1 MNPSNGPWNG
11 RVLTW
16 RGAGIKHKLTG
27 EKLAISLQNK
37 VAYSIPTMK
46 NTSKAASEDLI
57 FTLTRR
63 KLRTMNPRF

>member
-1 MNPSNGPWNG
+1 MEWKGADMERSSNKTKTD
-11 RVLTW
+11 R
-16 RGAGIKHKLTG
+16 REACHKLP
-27 EKLAISLQNK
+27 KLCKNK

-63 KLRTMNPRF
+63 KL